1 MRVYIGY
8 KYRNFKDK
16 EELKVLLGRISDELT
31 SLEHKTFVLG
41 RDLFQWK
48 HHTSPSKS
56 IKPILSNMHK
66 NDVFLAIIECGNKSS
81 GLLFESFCAKIL
93 GKKIILA
100 IKKGVNPKPFTYF
113 SKDIIEFENYENLL
127 VSVKERFKDL

>member
-31 SLEHKTFVLG
+31 SLENKTFVLG

-81 GLLFESFCAKIL
+81 GLLFESFCARIL